1 MSLLLSIMMACDP
14 IILLSPPRTI
24 SSSVFCLLM
33 VDHVLYEFS
42 QALTIQCKN
51 VSCKECVAGS
61 TKWYLSE
68 AATVRNESVA
78 TFFAPFEAAAVV
90 CQHG

>member
-1 MSLLLSIMMACDP
+1 MKNERRSERRSFERR
-14 IILLSPPRTI
+14 SPNP
-24 SSSVFCLLM
+24 C
-33 VDHVLYEFS
+33 LYEFS

-51 VSCKECVAGS
+51 VSCKECVAGPS